1 MLMVS
6 GSIQL
11 KINREG
17 LINFLQGKLREAPT
31 QAHNTLNSLMVSV
44 EEGFNNFAPV
54 MTGTLRSNT
63 VSEYTGEYSGVVY
76 TDENIDYARYVIFP
90 TRPHW
95 IGSPVYIFQVGWR
108 YIGMHP
114 GTDAQDYPEMA
125 RSDAEGRV
133 DEIIDRFMDWIVD

>member
-1 MLMVS
+1 MVS
-6 GSIQL
+6 GNINL
-11 KINREG
+11 KIDCEV
-17 LINFLQGKLREAPT
+17 LINFLQEKLREAPY
-31 QAHNTLNSLMVSV
+31 QAHNTLNALMNSL

-54 MTGTLRSNT
+54 MTSKLKNNT

-76 TDENIDYARYVIFP
+76 TDERIDYAEFVIFP

-125 RSDAEGRV
+125 RDEAEGRV
-133 DEIIDRFMDWIVD
+133 DEIVDRFMDWLVD

>member
-1 MLMVS
+1 MGS

-11 KINREG
+11 KINRDS
-17 LINFLQGKLREAPT
+17 LTNTLQEKLRDAPT
-31 QAHNTLNSLMVSV
+31 QAHNTLNSLMTCL

-54 MTGTLRSNT
+54 MTGNLRSNT

-76 TDENIDYARYVIFP
+76 TDESIDYAKYVILP

-95 IGSPVYIFQVGWR
+95 IGRPVYIFQIGWR
-108 YIGMHP
+108 YIGEHP

-125 RSDAEGRV
+125 LAEAEGRV
-133 DEIIDRFMDWIVD
+133 DEIVDRFMDWIVD